1 MQLPNSDWPAN
12 ILAGTHFQ
20 TQENGLMSPDGV
32 CTASVGP
39 TGHETTARMPK
50 FARPGQETENKY
62 YKYFKE
68 ENTSLMEKS
77 GPD

>member
-1 MQLPNSDWPAN
+1 
-12 ILAGTHFQ
+12 
-20 TQENGLMSPDGV
+20 MSPDGV